1 MGESGEEAAVDNGLF
16 GQKIAELNIHSRLK
30 ESLGMQG
37 FERLTKIQELAFK
50 PVYEDGDVLI
60 KSATGSGKTIAYVL
74 PLVQRVLDWTAENRI
89 DRSYGTLGI
98 VLVPTRELAEQ
109 VEEVLRRTL
118 QKCSFIVT
126 GCIKGGEQKKK
137 EKARLRNGVHILVA
151 TIGRLV
157 DHLRT
162 TESFN
167 VSKLKYLV
175 LDEADRL
182 LDMGYEKDIT
192 TIKQILSAKKAP
204 IEKSILVSATLGPGI
219 QRLSHFVL
227 KNPTQVGLEAEGDDT
242 QEQEHAPYE
251 EHDDTAGTLI
261 VPPTLTQHFVV
272 CPTRLRLVLLLA
284 MIKWKMLSSQ
294 IPLRKRHGNRENI
307 VFINAKIK
315 RQKINEDEHQ
325 KGVKIIVF
333 MSSSDSVEYHYRLLS
348 SLKVKDKSKHAFQ
361 QNRMGNKA
369 AEKQDRKEKKMAT
382 RKMQAAA
389 NQHLDFDDEDGY
401 QDFNE
406 QDQQSAYNFED
417 EWNQTDEE
425 LGYIPFLNT
434 DIFKLHG
441 NMSQIDRTSIYES
454 FKRAP
459 NGVLFATDVASRGL
473 DMPGVRW
480 IIQYDPAPDEKSYTH
495 RIGRTARAGKPGD
508 AVLFLQPHEQ
518 KYIGS
523 LSGSSDMKINKLT
536 VEVILFHLAQ
546 DFGGSHLLECASLLH
561 RYCERAATKDA
572 ELRRLSAVGFNAY
585 VRAYTT
591 YPKRFLSI
599 FNSNALHLGH
609 VAKSFAILKNPS
621 HIKDLAAS
629 SMKDDGYVPAHIKKS
644 RDKERFADGG
654 TGMTREEEALAA
666 DKKAF
671 RKPMATSRVGQFSE
685 FSAGDPVFDAPP
697 TTGKVKR
704 KRK

>member
-1 MGESGEEAAVDNGLF
+1 MDHKTEELGDEIPNANNDNDTNSGNELFGESIEN
-16 GQKIAELNIHSRLK
+16 LNIHSRLK

-37 FERLTKIQELAFK
+37 FKRLTKIQEIAYK

-74 PLVQRVLDWTAENRI
+74 PLVQRILDWTAENRI

-109 VEEVLRRTL
+109 CHEVLRRTL

-137 EKARLRNGVHILVA
+137 EKARLRTGIHILVA

-167 VSKLKYLV
+167 VSKLKYLI

-192 TIKQILSAKKAP
+192 TIKQILSAKRAP

-219 QRLSHFVL
+219 QKLSHFVL
-227 KNPTQVGLEAEGDDT
+227 KNPTQVGLELDT
-242 QEQEHAPYE
+242 SDPSEQAPPE
-251 EHDDTAGTLI
+251 EHDDTAGKLI
-261 VPPTLTQHFVV
+261 IPPTLTQHYVV
-272 CPTRLRLVLLLA
+272 CPTRLRLVLLLS
-284 MIKWKMLSSQ
+284 MIKWKMLASQ
-294 IPLRKRHGNRENI
+294 IPLRKMRGNREN
-307 VFINAKIK
+307 VVYINTKLK
-315 RQKINEDEHQ
+315 RRKVDEEEQQ

-361 QNRMGNKA
+361 QNRLGNKTA
-369 AEKQDRKEKKMAT
+369 QKQERKEQKMAS
-382 RKMQAAA
+382 RKMQAMA
-389 NQHLDFDDEDGY
+389 NQHLDIDDEDGY
-401 QDFNE
+401 QDFGENHEDGEQENWQNE
-406 QDQQSAYNFED
+406 SDSD
-417 EWNQTDEE
+417 
-425 LGYIPFLNT
+425 LGYVPFLNT

-454 FKRAP
+454 FKRAT

-480 IIQYDPAPDEKSYTH
+480 IIQYDPAPDEKVYTH

-518 KYIGS
+518 KYMKS
-523 LSGSSDMKINKLT
+523 LSAPSDMKVNKLT

-546 DFGGSHLLECASLLH
+546 DFGGSHLLECGSLLH
-561 RYCERAATKDA
+561 SYCERAATRDY
-572 ELRRLSAVGFNAY
+572 ELRRLSAVAYNAY

-621 HIKDLAAS
+621 HIKDLAAAAS
-629 SMKDDGYVPAHIKKS
+629 SESGYIPAHIKKS
-644 RDKERFADGG
+644 RDKERFAEGG
-654 TGMTREEEALAA
+654 TGMTREEAAAAA

-671 RKPMATSRVGQFSE
+671 RKPIATSRVGQFSE
-685 FSAGDPVFDAPP
+685 FSAGDPVF
-697 TTGKVKR
+697 
-704 KRK
+704 